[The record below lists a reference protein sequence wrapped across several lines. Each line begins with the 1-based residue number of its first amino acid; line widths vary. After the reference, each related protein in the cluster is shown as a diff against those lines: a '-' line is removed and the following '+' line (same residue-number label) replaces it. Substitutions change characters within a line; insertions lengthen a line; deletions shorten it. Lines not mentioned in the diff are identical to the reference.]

1 MFGLH
6 SILETYGVL
15 AILLIIFCETA
26 IPVCF
31 FLPGDT
37 LLFTAGILASIGK
50 LGFLSVV
57 VVAFLAALLGGVA
70 GFSIGKS
77 LGARFLDD
85 EKISPKLREI
95 KQRTQLFYM
104 RYGAYAVVIG
114 RFIPLVRTCMSSL
127 AGASG
132 MGRRLFYGA
141 NALGALLWT
150 VSIPTIGFFLGR
162 RFPHLA
168 DYMVYAVIVVVILS
182 FIPVV
187 FHVVSAWRKKRN
199 A

>member
-6 SILETYGVL
+6 SLLETYGVL
-15 AILLIIFCETA
+15 AILVIIFCETA

-37 LLFTAGILASIGK
+37 LLFTAGILVSIGK
-50 LGFLSVV
+50 LTFVSVV
-57 VVAFLAALLGGVA
+57 LAGFVAALMGGVA
-70 GFSIGKS
+70 GFALGKS

-85 EKISPKLREI
+85 EKISPKLREV
-95 KQRTQLFYM
+95 KQRTQAFYM

-132 MGRRLFYGA
+132 MRSRLFYST

-162 RFPHLA
+162 RFPHLV

-182 FIPVV
+182 FIPLVIH
-187 FHVVSAWRKKRN
+187 FVSTWRKKRSV
-199 A
+199 